1 MFSRAILILLLI
13 VPHVTAHSQN
23 LIANGSFEEENICT
37 EYIKNCAPEAWIAT
51 SLTSNYYFR
60 EPQWA
65 ADGIH
70 FVGVIVGHL
79 TTPVVRNFV
88 CSRLLCGL
96 RKGNTYRVEFWLRS
110 RHDVLDSIGVY
121 FTATNFM
128 YDRRPFRMHSPQL
141 VLRDTARRMTKEWQ
155 RYVMEYTATGDEN
168 FITIGSFKK
177 NDYRFRDKPDDN
189 WHYYFF
195 LDNIKIIPA
204 DPNEGL
210 CADAA
215 TIKTSI
221 YEEDERHSLLEKKK
235 YLYSRN
241 PPAIKKASVTTVRKV
256 DTLIIPDI
264 LFASASYT
272 LQPSSH
278 ALLDEFYERIKDR
291 AVDSLIVEGHTDS
304 IGSLAYNDKLSLN
317 RAKAVAEYVVGK
329 FQSFTRPVEPR
340 GYANRKPVASN
351 ATASGR
357 QKNRRVELYLYSK
370 E

>member
-1 MFSRAILILLLI
+1 MIFSHA
-13 VPHVTAHSQN
+13 AAYSQN
-23 LIANGSFEEENICT
+23 LIANGSFEDENICT
-37 EYIKNCAPEAWIAT
+37 EYIKNCAPEGWIAT
-51 SLTSNYYFR
+51 SLTSNYYFL

-96 RKGNTYRVEFWLRS
+96 RKGNSYRIEFWLRS
-110 RHDVLDSIGVY
+110 RHDVLDSIGVL
-121 FTATNFM
+121 FTTANYL
-128 YDRRPFRMHSPQL
+128 YDKRSFKVHAPQL
-141 VLRDTARRMTKEWQ
+141 LLRDTARRMTKEWQ
-155 RYVMEYTATGDEN
+155 RYTMQYTATGEEN

-177 NDYRFRDKPDDN
+177 NDYRFRDRPDDN

-195 LDNIKIIPA
+195 VDNIRIIPL
-204 DPNEGL
+204 DPNEGM

-215 TIKTSI
+215 QIKTSI
-221 YEEDERHSLLEKKK
+221 YDENERHSLLEKKK
-235 YLYSRN
+235 YLYSRT
-241 PPAIKKASVTTVRKV
+241 PPPIKKASVTTIRTV

-264 LFASASYT
+264 LFASASYA

-278 ALLDEFYERIKDR
+278 TLLDEFYERIKNK
-291 AVDSLIVEGHTDS
+291 VIDSLIVEGHTDS
-304 IGSLAYNDKLSLN
+304 IGSVAYNDKLSLN
-317 RAKAVAEYVVGK
+317 RAKAVAEYVTAK
-329 FQSFTRPVEPR
+329 FQTFSKPVETR

-357 QKNRRVELYLYSK
+357 QQNRRVELYLFSK